1 MYIQCQFSLLFGIQK
16 FHHMQECVTRTDYRQ
31 LNLRQKEQYVLD
43 SPNVRI
49 KLIRVIRKGT
59 GVIVVVV
66 VLVVV

>member
-1 MYIQCQFSLLFGIQK
+1 
-16 FHHMQECVTRTDYRQ
+16 MQECVTRTDYRQ